1 MRRNSIGA
9 AESGMSWQRRQLRQ
23 TIIGT
28 GVVGAVV
35 GGLPLLAAFLLAFG
49 RTTAVPVRSPM
60 LQMLDAGLFVMAC
73 VMACIAVFGLLPMLV
88 QYVFIHMVRR
98 WTGRD

>member
-9 AESGMSWQRRQLRQ
+9 AESGLSWQRRQLRQ

-49 RTTAVPVRSPM
+49 RTTAVPVRSPI
-60 LQMLDAGLFVMAC
+60 LQMLDAGLF

-88 QYVFIHMVRR
+88 QYVFIHVVRR